1 LFIVILIMDIQYIDL
16 FCGAGGLGEGF
27 TQAEYF
33 SALHVDSDEWAID
46 TVRLREIYHQLKANE
61 KLESYYNT
69 IKGSKGPLSSAMFK
83 EDKTINMEQINLKAI
98 RLNIDED
105 SVKDLITNIRKARD
119 KNTYLVII
127 GGPPCQA
134 YSLAK
139 RSRMRKPLEGLQG
152 EELEKAQDVNIR
164 LIDQY
169 LSDDRH
175 DLYVHYLKIIH
186 QIKPDAFVYE
196 NVPGILTAQKKSGE
210 DSVAN
215 IVDLFDKDLNK
226 NAGGYD
232 LISIEPP
239 KQISLLTNE
248 NHRVFKDYIVN
259 ASDYGVPQNR
269 RRFILIGIRSN
280 LKKDDTINFQDI
292 FYSTIKKYR
301 VADKVTVKDAIW
313 DLPRIKSG
321 EGNDY
326 FLKRK
331 YGTKRSNYSDQV
343 ACHDFGGVINH
354 FARNHMKKDLERY
367 SYFADY
373 AKKKGVNANLY
384 NLSRDRGDLLP
395 EHESAKNVIDING
408 EKNRQAK
415 YVDRFKV
422 QLKKKPATTITAH
435 IAKDGHAFIHPL
447 LGQNR
452 SLTVREAARL
462 QSFPDDYAFCGPR
475 TEQFKQVGNA
485 VPVILAKVIAM
496 GIKKVLESCH
506 GR

>member
-1 LFIVILIMDIQYIDL
+1 MNIQFIDL

-27 TQAEYF
+27 KQAGF
-33 SALHVDSDEWAID
+33 NSAIHIDSDKWAID
-46 TVRLREIYHQLKANE
+46 TVRLREIYYQLKSQKKLDTYYESIKESNGLLSPELFQDNDSIDMDAVMSKASHLRINE
-61 KLESYYNT
+61 SSIKSLIMT
-69 IKGSKGPLSSAMFK
+69 IKTSHNNNCSS
-83 EDKTINMEQINLKAI
+83 
-98 RLNIDED
+98 
-105 SVKDLITNIRKARD
+105 
-119 KNTYLVII
+119 VII